1 MNFFDKLLCAIE
13 SNQSLLYVSLDPDPE
28 NLPEYY
34 KAGEDSKSLLIG
46 LNNWMQDIIALSAES
61 VCAYKPTLG
70 FYQALGVAG
79 IDLLEKTLA
88 VIPAQ
93 IPIILDAKHSDL
105 NTSTVFAHQVFENW
119 KVDAC
124 TLTPYAGYDHVAPF
138 LMYPGKAVFV
148 LCATANPSAAE
159 LQEYPTPETPWY
171 LQVVEAA
178 KTWGTPEQ
186 LSLEVNAVSPEMLA
200 RVRAA
205 APERFILWLGETPEK
220 RDLISILAA
229 GLDASGEGLLI
240 PVPSELLLPDS
251 SSDALKNWRD
261 SINEERFNIVRESPA
276 CDVWL
281 PDVCL
286 IPDQPHRDLIM
297 QLYDI
302 GCLVF
307 GDHVQASGA
316 IFPYYIDLRKIIS
329 QPQIFHQIVGA
340 YADILKD
347 LEFDRIAGIP
357 YGSLPTATGLALR
370 MERPMIFPRKEVK
383 AHGAKRAIEGNYHAG
398 EKIVVVDDI
407 LITGNSVMEG
417 AEKLKVAGLHV
428 EDIVVFIDHEKGVK
442 SRLKENGYQAHAV
455 LTLSEI
461 AETLYQANRINSEQL
476 NLLLS

>member
-34 KAGEDSKSLLIG
+34 KAGEDTKSLLSG
-46 LNNWMQDIIALSAES
+46 LNNWMQDIIALSAEA
-61 VCAYKPTLG
+61 VCAYKLTLG

-88 VIPAQ
+88 AIPAQ

-186 LSLEVNAVSPEMLA
+186 LSLEVNAVSPEILA

-240 PVPSELLLPDS
+240 PVPSDLLLPDS

-261 SINEERFNIVRESPA
+261 SLNEERFNIVRESPA

-286 IPDQPHRDLIM
+286 IPSQPHRDLIL

-417 AEKLKVAGLHV
+417 AEKLKVAGLQV

-461 AETLYQANRINSEQL
+461 AETLYQANRINSEQF